1 MYKTGL
7 QYFALALIIFGV
19 LALNLHLKDEIK
31 KAEQELIEIEQELEE
46 LKKINEE
53 LNQEIDKLENQLHE
67 VEEEVDNLF
76 GFNAKVTA
84 YAPYESKGLCSDGN
98 PNVTATGTTPTEG
111 RTIAVDPDVIPYGS
125 QVHIEGEGVFIAED
139 AGSAIRG
146 ERIDIMFDSREDAL
160 NFGRQERKIIVRED
174 N

>member
-98 PNVTATGTTPTEG
+98 PNYTATGTTPTEG
-111 RTIAVDPDVIPYGS
+111 RTIAVAPDVIPYGS
-125 QVHIEGEGVFIAED
+125 QVHIGGEGVFIAED
-139 AGSAIRG
+139 TGSMIRG
-146 ERIDIMFDSREDAL
+146 KRVDIMLNSRRDAL
-160 NFGRQERKIIVRED
+160 NWGARERRIIVKEVQ
-174 N
+174 